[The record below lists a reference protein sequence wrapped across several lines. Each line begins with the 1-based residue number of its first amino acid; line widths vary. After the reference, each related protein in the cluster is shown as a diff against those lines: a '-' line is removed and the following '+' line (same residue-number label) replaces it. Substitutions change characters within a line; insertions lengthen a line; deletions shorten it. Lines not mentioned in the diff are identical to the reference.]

1 MNPLIGWGLTV
12 LGTAAGYQF
21 FGWRGVALAV
31 SVMVFWLLLQFSKA
45 MRTMRAATQNPVG
58 RVPSAVMLHAKLAKG
73 QRLMEVLLRTRS
85 LGDKVTELPA
95 GADEAWRWADESG
108 ASVVVHLRQGRVTDW
123 TLRRPEGAE
132 PAALPADAA
141 APSP

>member
-1 MNPLIGWGLTV
+1 MNPIIGWGLAL
-12 LGTAAGYQF
+12 LGTAAGYHF
-21 FGWRGVALAV
+21 YGWRGVALAV

-45 MRTMRAATQNPVG
+45 MRTMRTATQNPVG
-58 RVPSAVMLHAKLAKG
+58 RVPSAVMLHARLAKG

-85 LGDKVTELPA
+85 LGDKLAQLPA
-95 GADEAWRWADESG
+95 GADEAWCWADESG

-123 TLRRPEGAE
+123 TLRRPEAAE
-132 PAALPADAA
+132 PEALPADAA